1 MNLSSVSEGLDIVE
15 GSKLIETFV
24 SPIPYFIVEI
34 AGDDMEIY
42 LISIENALNVYTQ
55 FDR

>member
-1 MNLSSVSEGLDIVE
+1 MNLSSVSEGRDIVE